1 MFSPAESVLYGP
13 DQLNELVNF
22 TQTITYTNDEILYPG
37 ETWVVSI
44 IPDEVNST
52 VNITGGTIS
61 GYYSSAFDGYS
72 ITYLN
77 RSNEYKTVPDWS
89 QIADAREIVN
99 YTPAMIQYKTFNY
112 TATAT
117 SSPSNMTETKQY
129 QITVT
134 NNWTVGLNSLKAAI
148 AQTIAGRT

>member
-22 TQTITYTNDEILYPG
+22 TQTITYTNDDEILYPG

-44 IPDEVNST
+44 TPSEVNST
-52 VNITGGTIS
+52 VDITGGTIS

-77 RSNEYKTVPDWS
+77 RSNEYKTAPAWS
-89 QIADAREIVN
+89 QIANAREIVN
-99 YTPAMIQYKTFNY
+99 YTPAMI
-112 TATAT
+112 
-117 SSPSNMTETKQY
+117 
-129 QITVT
+129 
-134 NNWTVGLNSLKAAI
+134 
-148 AQTIAGRT
+148 IAGV

>member
-13 DQLNELVNF
+13 DQLNEMVNF
-22 TQTITYTNDEILYPG
+22 TQTITYTNDEVLYPG

-44 IPDEVNST
+44 TPDEVNST

-72 ITYLN
+72 IQYLN

-89 QIADAREIVN
+89 QIANAREIVN

-117 SSPSNMTETKQY
+117 SSPTNMTETKQY

-148 AQTIAGRT
+148 AQTIAERT

>member
-1 MFSPAESVLYGP
+1 MFNPTESVLYGP

-22 TQTITYTNDEILYPG
+22 TQTITYTNDEVLYPG
-37 ETWVVSI
+37 ETWEVSI
-44 IPDEVNST
+44 VSSEVNAT

-77 RSNEYKTVPDWS
+77 RSNEYKTAPAWS
-89 QIADAREIVN
+89 QIANAREIVN
-99 YTPAMIQYKTFNY
+99 YTPAMIQYKIFTY

-134 NNWTVGLNSLKAAI
+134 NNWTVGLNLLKAAI
-148 AQTIAGRT
+148 AQTIAERT